1 MHMCNMSIMFNLFW
15 RVLSFAIIL
24 SYHKLIVLSIIAAVY
39 GFWLKFRYFRGMN
52 LLSKAIVWLNVH
64 LFYWIDEHKN
74 KHDSLSTRRVC
85 AFIGLPL
92 VMGIFQLVFI
102 QGLKGIW
109 LAVSYFLYSKTPE
122 NVKNDIFTGFYSKIS
137 IFLTIAA
144 LLFTCLAP
152 LTRRLTKENGG
163 LGLSLRKNSVKENI
177 VEPLTEGMPEKTRKI
192 IRGFNPYFTLVA
204 LSLIWGLL
212 LVIVHD
218 ALLGVFCAFG
228 INALGSSAATR
239 GGVSQIRPD
248 SASIYLAVTSIV
260 GTLVAAPVIEEIFYR
275 GIIAKNLILSRFC
288 SVKTTKPVS
297 VKAYNKPPKRELWQT
312 GLVLLISGLWFGVG
326 HLQFGYDT
334 PQKIAFLAVFMTVF
348 AAMQAYIS
356 TIRTRSVL
364 PAIGAHFVYNAIM
377 LGVALL

>member
-1 MHMCNMSIMFNLFW
+1 
-15 RVLSFAIIL
+15 
-24 SYHKLIVLSIIAAVY
+24 
-39 GFWLKFRYFRGMN
+39 MN

-163 LGLSLRKNSVKENI
+163 LGLSLRKNSIKENI
-177 VEPLTEGMPEKTRKI
+177 VEPLTEGMPEKMKKI
-192 IRGFNPYFTLVA
+192 IRGFNPYFTLVT
-204 LSLIWGLL
+204 LSLMWGLL

-228 INALGSSAATR
+228 VNALGSSAATR

-260 GTLVAAPVIEEIFYR
+260 GTLIAAPVIEEIFYR
-275 GIIAKNLILSRFC
+275 GIVAKNLILSRFC

-297 VKAYNKPPKRELWQT
+297 VKAYDKPPKRELWQT